1 MSERNVSA
9 VQIYKAI
16 IDTVSEKIY
25 NDIADTVSEKE
36 REVITMKKNVGSVLA
51 LYPTPLVVV
60 GAAADSKPTWT
71 LVGHVGIIGHDRV
84 MVSLAA
90 NHYINGVIKDANKLS
105 INIVDRSILPEAD
118 YVGSVSGAKVDKSAV
133 FDYEMG
139 VSKTPIIKKS
149 PLAIEC
155 TVVDIYNT
163 KGFESFI
170 CTIDSTLVEEAC
182 LNEEGKIDYNE
193 LKPVLFEFP
202 TYEYLET
209 GEVLGKCLSFKEK
222 R

>member
-1 MSERNVSA
+1 
-9 VQIYKAI
+9 
-16 IDTVSEKIY
+16 
-25 NDIADTVSEKE
+25 
-36 REVITMKKNVGSVLA
+36 MKKNVGSVLA

-60 GAAADSKPTWT
+60 GAMVNSQPTWT
-71 LVGHVGIIGHDRV
+71 LVGHIGIIGHDRV

-90 NHYINGVIKDANKLS
+90 NHYINSAIKEGNKLS
-105 INIVDRSILPEAD
+105 INIVDRAILPEAD

-133 FDYEMG
+133 FEYEMG
-139 VSKTPIIKKS
+139 TAGSPIIKKS

-170 CTIDSTLVEEAC
+170 CTIDSTLVEENC
-182 LNEEGKIDYNE
+182 LNEDGKIDYNK

-209 GEVLGKCLSFKEK
+209 GAVLGKCLSFKEE

>member
-1 MSERNVSA
+1 
-9 VQIYKAI
+9 
-16 IDTVSEKIY
+16 
-25 NDIADTVSEKE
+25 
-36 REVITMKKNVGSVLA
+36 MKKNVGSVLA
-51 LYPTPLVVV
+51 LYPTPLVVI
-60 GAAADSKPTWT
+60 GAMADGKPTWT
-71 LVGHVGIIGHDRV
+71 LVGHLGIIGHDRV

-90 NHYINGVIKDANKLS
+90 NHYINGAIKAGNKLS
-105 INIVDRSILPEAD
+105 INIVDRAILPQAD
-118 YVGSVSGAKVDKSAV
+118 YVGSVSGAKVDKSTV

-139 VSKTPIIKKS
+139 AAGTPVIKKS

-182 LNEEGKIDYNE
+182 LNENGKIDYNK

-209 GEVLGKCLSFKEK
+209 GDVLGKCLSFKEQW
-222 R
+222 